1 MFQYAKNP
9 LIFIPVFF
17 SGLLFF
23 FGNVLAEWVIGHSPL
38 IAWLES
44 NKIEHAYR
52 GVDFSLMPL
61 CVTLVFTF
69 ALSVFLFKFF
79 VSILD
84 TVDYML
90 SPPATGAV
98 RPYSDTEKQNQQ
110 KINPGK
116 EHSSSEEA

>member
-9 LIFIPVFF
+9 LIVIPVFF

-23 FGNVLAEWVIGHSPL
+23 FGNVLAEWVINHTPL

-61 CVTLVFTF
+61 CATLVFTF

-84 TVDYML
+84 AVDYML
-90 SPPATGAV
+90 SPPPTGAV
-98 RPYSDTEKQNQQ
+98 RPAPDAEKQNQQ

>member
-1 MFQYAKNP
+1 MFQFAKSP

-23 FGNVLAEWVIGHSPL
+23 FGNVLAEWVIGHTPL
-38 IAWLES
+38 IAWLEA

-61 CVTLVFTF
+61 CATLVFTF

-84 TVDYML
+84 AVDYML
-90 SPPATGAV
+90 SPPATGAAE
-98 RPYSDTEKQNQQ
+98 PSSCAEKPKQQ
-110 KINPGK
+110 EINPVK
-116 EHSSSEEA
+116 EHGSDKEA